1 MGRAA
6 LAAALLAI
14 ASLVAVD
21 VSAAWLVDAI
31 RDGNRTT
38 ALALLD
44 DGADPN
50 AASDDGTTALH
61 WAVANGDA
69 ELVARLV
76 AAGADPN
83 VANVYGATP
92 MAEAAVSAGTEIIEA
107 LLEAGADPDAESEDG
122 QTSLMLVARTAN
134 VGAARLLLEHGA
146 NVNARERLF
155 GQTALMWA
163 ASQRRPQMVALLLEH
178 GAEVDARSRIHDWER
193 QVSGEPRAQYRPS
206 GGLTPMLFAVR
217 EGCLDCVRLL
227 LDAGADIDLPDPDGI
242 TPLIMA
248 VANMRFDIA
257 AFLLDAGADPNRW
270 DWWGRTPLYLAVD
283 LNTLP
288 HGGRPDRP
296 VLDATTSL
304 ELIERL
310 LAAGANPNAQL
321 KLRPP
326 FRNVGADRGVDHML
340 IIGTTPLLRA
350 AKAFD
355 TDAIELLLAHGADP
369 NLGQVIGITPVMA
382 AAGLGSRDADT
393 RGVFT
398 TPDVQQRA
406 IAALELLLDAG
417 GDINA
422 TIEGRYGEYCCPYPS
437 DESLDHMKGQAPI
450 HGAAFWGWNDVVTYL
465 VERGADLDVRDARGM
480 SPEDAAL
487 GRAGGNS
494 RGDRIDVHED
504 TAELIRRLSA
514 ERTGAP
520 AAARRP

>member
-350 AKAFD
+350 AKAGD
-355 TDAIELLLAHGADP
+355 VAAIELLLAHGADP
-369 NLGQVIGITPVMA
+369 TLTNRDGINPLMA
-382 AAGLGSRDADT
+382 AAGLGTAEQDT
-393 RGVFT
+393 TGRYKTEAQAIESIRLLMEAGL
-398 TPDVQQRA
+398 DV
-406 IAALELLLDAG
+406 
-417 GDINA
+417 NA
-422 TIEGRYGEYCCPYPS
+422 TDRRGRTA
-437 DESLDHMKGQAPI
+437 L
-450 HGAAFWGWNDVVTYL
+450 HGAALQGYNEVVRYL
-465 VERGADLDVRDARGM
+465 ASVGARLDV
-480 SPEDAAL
+480 EDGSGYTPLDTAL
-487 GRAGGNS
+487 GLAGGFGFS
-494 RGDRIDVHED
+494 GREGVVRPD
-504 TAELIRRLSA
+504 TAAVIRELLAQRGERR
-514 ERTGAP
+514 
-520 AAARRP
+520 